1 MKYQASSFTVLSL
14 FLWITWFSSVSCLFS
29 KGMSSGK
36 LKKTFANVIWKNTKN
51 GKIPDDA
58 VFSNLAREK
67 SYFCLAEDS
76 KTGKTYVGTIL
87 PGNDFCEFLV
97 LQDPVI
103 LGGQVD
109 KQMKKNS
116 SYKVLSKKYSTEAN
130 KSKPLSWIEHQLGT
144 TIVPEGAIPCGSS
157 GEGEDCY
164 LAASVYSDGLCKE
177 AIGKTHTK
185 YSIRSHKSHF
195 HAHVISHYR
204 NVASGDV
211 TADGSICPF
220 FVFLVTN

>member
-76 KTGKTYVGTIL
+76 ETGKTYVGTIL
-87 PGNDFCEFLV
+87 PGNDFCEFLL

-109 KQMKKNS
+109 KQMKKNT
-116 SYKVLSKKYSTEAN
+116 SYKVLSKNIQQKQTSQNLYPGSNINLEP
-130 KSKPLSWIEHQLGT
+130 PLSL
-144 TIVPEGAIPCGSS
+144 
-157 GEGEDCY
+157 
-164 LAASVYSDGLCKE
+164 KE
-177 AIGKTHTK
+177 
-185 YSIRSHKSHF
+185 
-195 HAHVISHYR
+195 
-204 NVASGDV
+204 
-211 TADGSICPF
+211 P
-220 FVFLVTN
+220 

>member
-1 MKYQASSFTVLSL
+1 MKYKALSFTGLSL

-29 KGMSSGK
+29 KGMTSGK
-36 LKKTFANVIWKNTKN
+36 SKKTFANVIWKNTKN

-76 KTGKTYVGTIL
+76 ETGKTYVGTIL
-87 PGNDFCEFLV
+87 PGNDFCEFIV
-97 LQDPVI
+97 IQGPVI

-109 KQMKKNS
+109 KQMKKNT

-130 KSKPLSWIEHQLGT
+130 KSKTLSGIVHQLGT
-144 TIVPEGAIPCGSS
+144 TIVPDEAIPCGSS
-157 GEGEDCY
+157 GDGEDCY
-164 LAASVYSDGLCKE
+164 LAASIYSDGLCKE
-177 AIGKTHTK
+177 AIGKTQTK
-185 YSIRSHKSHF
+185 YSIRSHISHF
-195 HAHVISHYR
+195 YAHVISHYR
-204 NVASGDV
+204 SVTSGDV

-220 FVFLVTN
+220 FYFLVTN